1 MQILYK
7 FVLSDDKSACYRC
20 YKCIKDNAFQYKY
33 TQARLVVFIF
43 KAESSI
49 LISKRYYLTEKSW
62 DQELCDFFGIPMSC
76 LPRVC
81 SSAEEYGT
89 LSLSGF
95 AGTPISGILG
105 DQQAALVGQG
115 CLRPGTA
122 KNTYGTGC
130 FLLQN
135 TGEKPVQSQC
145 GLLTTVAYQLGKDAP
160 GKSR

>member
-1 MQILYK
+1 MRLTLLILTGFHNHGYSRTHTHG
-7 FVLSDDKSACYRC
+7 VLSHA
-20 YKCIKDNAFQYKY
+20 
-33 TQARLVVFIF
+33 
-43 KAESSI
+43 I
-49 LISKRYYLTEKSW
+49 LILTHAHSYLVSF
-62 DQELCDFFGIPMSC
+62 L
-76 LPRVC
+76 
-81 SSAEEYGT
+81 T
-89 LSLSGF
+89 LLSGF

-115 CLRPGTA
+115 CLQPGTA

-160 GKSR
+160 GKRL